1 MKLATLASAAL
12 LLAAAPL
19 ALAQTSTWKSDPMHS
34 EVDFAV
40 QHLSIT
46 NVRGRLGPVNATIDY
61 NSQDIAKSTVQATID
76 VTAINTGVTP
86 RDNDLKGV
94 HFFDVAKYPNATFT
108 STSVARDGSGLLVK
122 GNLTIKG
129 ITKPA
134 VLHVTGPTATVIG
147 MDKKTHEGFSATTT
161 LDRRE
166 FDLAPSMPTTIV
178 GDQVNLTID
187 LDVAKQ

>member
-1 MKLATLASAAL
+1 MKLATLASAVL
-12 LLAAAPL
+12 LLAAPL
-19 ALAQTSTWKSDPMHS
+19 ALAQTTTWKSDPIHS
-34 EVDFAV
+34 EVDFTV

-86 RDNDLKGV
+86 RDNDLKGAK
-94 HFFDVAKYPNATFT
+94 FFDVAKFPSATFT
-108 STSVARDGSGLLVK
+108 STKVTRSGSGLLVD

-129 ITKPA
+129 ITKPV
-134 VLHVTGPTATVIG
+134 VLHVDGPTATVIG

-161 LDRRE
+161 LDRRD
-166 FDLAPSMPTTIV
+166 FDLAPSMPNAV
-178 GDQVNLTID
+178 VSDQVTLTID